1 MRILLAID
9 GSPSSIKARDL
20 IAGLPWPPET
30 VIDLVAAY
38 PAPVDWATGAPS
50 QAALAGDAA
59 ESVLNV
65 LGEQLREL
73 SEPLAARGW
82 VVEPRVIRERAATAI
97 VAAATEFDADLVV
110 VGSRG
115 HGALYSMLLGSVA
128 AEVVNLAPCPVLVAR
143 DDHISHALIATDG
156 SPTARA
162 IPDALRRLNVLRGV
176 QAEVLSV
183 APGDSP
189 AYELMVGLYTLG
201 STQTSE
207 ERTAL
212 LERCR
217 RDAEEAV
224 AALAASGIE
233 AVAHVRSGDAAQ
245 EIISAAS
252 EWGVDLIVTGSR
264 GLGGLERLLL
274 GSVVRNLVLHARCS
288 VLVVRGPARP

>member
-30 VIDLVAAY
+30 VIDLLAAY
-38 PAPVDWATGAPS
+38 QAPVDWATGVAS
-50 QAALAGDAA
+50 RAAVAGDAA
-59 ESVLNV
+59 EAVLKK
-65 LGEQLREL
+65 LGEELREL
-73 SEPLAARGW
+73 GEPLSARGW
-82 VVEPRVIRERAATAI
+82 VVEPRVVRERPATAI
-97 VAAATEFDADLVV
+97 VAAATERDADLVV
-110 VGSRG
+110 LGSRG

-128 AEVVNLAPCPVLVAR
+128 AEVVNMAPCPVLVAR
-143 DDHISHALIATDG
+143 DDHISHLLIATDG
-156 SPTARA
+156 SPAARA
-162 IPDALRRLNVLRGV
+162 IPDVLQRWNVLRGV

-201 STQTSE
+201 SAQTGEAQAELVEQS
-207 ERTAL
+207 
-212 LERCR
+212 R
-217 RDAEEAV
+217 RDADEVV
-224 AALAASGIE
+224 ASLTASGIE
-233 AVAHVRSGDAAQ
+233 GVAHVRSGDAAD

-274 GSVVRNLVLHARCS
+274 GSVARNVVLHARCS
-288 VLVVRGPARP
+288 VLVVRGPARL